1 MPNELL
7 LTEPR
12 SIAVSPYDEEP
23 LAASEVRAEAI
34 VSGISH
40 GTELAL
46 YRGVSPFDGKRF
58 DTDLRLFVEDA
69 ERAAY
74 PMRLGYEWVGT
85 VTETRRRGRHAV
97 EVGDL
102 VHLAL
107 PHRETQTLAVDDRPQ
122 AADAAAGRSRSRA
135 RRAPL
140 VERRSRCRR
149 STTRASRPAT
159 PSPCSASAPSGCS
172 PCSSR
177 G

>member
-12 SIAVSPYDEEP
+12 SIAVRPYGEEH

-58 DTDLRLFVEDA
+58 DTDLRVFVEDA
-69 ERAAY
+69 ARAAY

-85 VTETRRRGRHAV
+85 VTETGAEVEHTASRRPRPPLPAAPRDADVRGR
-97 EVGDL
+97 
-102 VHLAL
+102 
-107 PHRETQTLAVDDRPQ
+107 R
-122 AADAAAGRSRSRA
+122 
-135 RRAPL
+135 
-140 VERRSRCRR
+140 
-149 STTRASRPAT
+149 
-159 PSPCSASAPSGCS
+159 
-172 PCSSR
+172 
-177 G
+177 